1 MAEVLRIENLV
12 TEFSTKI
19 GMVAAVRGVN
29 LNVKKG
35 KTLVVIGE
43 SGSGK
48 SVMLRSIL
56 RIAPPDAKL
65 SGSIRFQGVD
75 ILHSPQKDIQAI
87 RGNRIAMIF
96 QDSLSALDP
105 LYRVGAQIEE
115 TIITHQKIGR
125 NAAKAQVVELFQK
138 VGIPSPKER
147 TRVYPHEM
155 SGGMR
160 QRAVIAMALACKPD
174 VLLADEPTTALDVT
188 IQAQILN
195 LFKNIQAE
203 FGMSIVL
210 VTHDIGVAAE
220 MADDIAVM
228 YAGKIVEYG
237 KVEQILSEP
246 AHPYTKGLMAATPRK
261 GQRGRL
267 VTIPGQPPLITKMPV
282 GCAFAE
288 RCPDAQTS
296 CSEGHPDLIQLKS
309 DHQAACILL
318 NEANASHNDQRRY
331 AHH

>member
-1 MAEVLRIENLV
+1 
-12 TEFSTKI
+12 
-19 GMVAAVRGVN
+19 
-29 LNVKKG
+29 
-35 KTLVVIGE
+35 
-43 SGSGK
+43 
-48 SVMLRSIL
+48 
-56 RIAPPDAKL
+56 
-65 SGSIRFQGVD
+65 
-75 ILHSPQKDIQAI
+75 
-87 RGNRIAMIF
+87 
-96 QDSLSALDP
+96 
-105 LYRVGAQIEE
+105 VGAQIEE
-115 TIITHQKIGR
+115 TIITHQKIR
-125 NAAKAQVVELFQK
+125 RDAAKAQVVELFQK

-203 FGMSIVL
+203 YGMSIVL

-220 MADDIAVM
+220 MADEIAVM

-237 KVEQILSEP
+237 NVEQILSEP

-267 VTIPGQPPLITKMPV
+267 VTIPGQPPLITNMPA
-282 GCAFAE
+282 GCAFAD
-288 RCPDAQTS
+288 RCPEVQAS
-296 CSEGHPDLIQLKS
+296 CSGGYPDLIQLKS

-318 NEANASHNDQRRY
+318 NEANANHNDQRRY

>member
-1 MAEVLRIENLV
+1 MANVLKINNLV
-12 TEFSTKI
+12 TEFSTKR
-19 GMVAAVRGVN
+19 GMVAAVRGVS

-35 KTLVVIGE
+35 KTLVVLGE

-56 RIAPPDAKL
+56 RIAPPGTKL
-65 SGSIRFQGVD
+65 SGSIQYQD
-75 ILHSPQKDIQAI
+75 QELLHSTQKEMQAI

-115 TIITHQKIGR
+115 TIITHQKIAR
-125 NAAKAQVVELFQK
+125 DAAKGQVIELFQK
-138 VGIPSPKER
+138 LGIPSPKER
-147 TRVYPHEM
+147 SKVYPHEM

-203 FGMSIVL
+203 YGMSIVM

-220 MADDIAVM
+220 MADEIAVM

-237 KVEQILSEP
+237 SAEQILSDP
-246 AHPYTKGLMAATPRK
+246 SHPYTKGLMAATPRK

-267 VTIPGQPPLITKMPV
+267 VTITGQPPLITNMPA

-288 RCPDAQTS
+288 RCPEAQTS
-296 CSEGHPDLIQLKS
+296 CSGVNPGLIQLNS
-309 DHQAACILL
+309 AHHAACFLL
-318 NEANASHNDQRRY
+318 DEANQTDHRRY
-331 AHH
+331 ARI

>member
-1 MAEVLRIENLV
+1 
-12 TEFSTKI
+12 
-19 GMVAAVRGVN
+19 
-29 LNVKKG
+29 
-35 KTLVVIGE
+35 
-43 SGSGK
+43 
-48 SVMLRSIL
+48 
-56 RIAPPDAKL
+56 
-65 SGSIRFQGVD
+65 
-75 ILHSPQKDIQAI
+75 
-87 RGNRIAMIF
+87 
-96 QDSLSALDP
+96 
-105 LYRVGAQIEE
+105 
-115 TIITHQKIGR
+115 
-125 NAAKAQVVELFQK
+125 
-138 VGIPSPKER
+138 
-147 TRVYPHEM
+147 
-155 SGGMR
+155 MR

-195 LFKNIQAE
+195 LFKNIQEE

-237 KVEQILSEP
+237 TAEQILSEP

-267 VTIPGQPPLITKMPV
+267 VTIPGQPPLITKMPG

-288 RCPDAQTS
+288 RCPEAQAS
-296 CSEGHPDLIQLKS
+296 CSEGHPDFIQLKS

-318 NEANASHNDQRRY
+318 NEANTSHNDQRRY

>member
-65 SGSIRFQGVD
+65 SGSIRFQGED
-75 ILHSPQKDIQAI
+75 ILHSSQKDIQAI

-105 LYRVGAQIEE
+105 LYRVGVQIEE

-125 NAAKAQVVELFQK
+125 NAARAQVVELFQK

-237 KVEQILSEP
+237 NVEQILSEP

-267 VTIPGQPPLITKMPV
+267 VTIPGQPPLITKMPA

-288 RCPDAQTS
+288 RCPEAQSS
-296 CSEGHPDLIQLKS
+296 CSERHPDFIQLKS

-318 NEANASHNDQRRY
+318 NESNTSHNDQRRY